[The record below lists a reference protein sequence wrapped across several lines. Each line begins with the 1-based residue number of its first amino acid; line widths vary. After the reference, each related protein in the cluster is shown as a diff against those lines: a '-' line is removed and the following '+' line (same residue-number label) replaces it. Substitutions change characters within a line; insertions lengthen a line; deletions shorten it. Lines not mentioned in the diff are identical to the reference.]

1 MPRPSRKS
9 CLSLAYMTKGRINFQ
24 TLRVDNSIDGGFL
37 VQCISTGESYDVR
50 LKPGGS
56 ADQAAL
62 EAAIRKAR
70 AANQPVTVVEVDKV
84 KTTGDALNNAY

>member
-50 LKPGGS
+50 LKPGG
-56 ADQAAL
+56 L
-62 EAAIRKAR
+62 LIRPHLRLPFAKQGPLTNPSPLLKLTR
-70 AANQPVTVVEVDKV
+70 SKPR
-84 KTTGDALNNAY
+84 GMP

>member
-24 TLRVDNSIDGGFL
+24 TLRVDNSIGGGFL

-70 AANQPVTVVEVDKV
+70 AANQPVTVLKLTRS
-84 KTTGDALNNAY
+84 KPRGMP